1 MHGLLLVSNLSHVY
15 LSCTQKTCEI
25 VSHLINYCSKILRF
39 ILFIITGSSYLNISL
54 EQKIELMSFV
64 LVFTN
69 IFWWGF
75 GKMLTKLPKLPTN
88 SRLKRHHWVSSDLLQ
103 IYGYLMYSSLSSLR
117 RNLPFTNIIHMKL
130 NCVTRVKK

>member
-25 VSHLINYCSKILRF
+25 VSHLINYCSKISRF

-69 IFWWGF
+69 IFW
-75 GKMLTKLPKLPTN
+75 
-88 SRLKRHHWVSSDLLQ
+88 
-103 IYGYLMYSSLSSLR
+103 
-117 RNLPFTNIIHMKL
+117 
-130 NCVTRVKK
+130 